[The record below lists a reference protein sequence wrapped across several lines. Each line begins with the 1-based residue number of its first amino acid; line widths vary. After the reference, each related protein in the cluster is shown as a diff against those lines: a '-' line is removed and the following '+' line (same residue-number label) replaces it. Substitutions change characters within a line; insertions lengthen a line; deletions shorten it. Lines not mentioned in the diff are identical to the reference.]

1 MAEYTAMEKKA
12 VAAARMQLWDAL
24 VAEGKV
30 RIDIR
35 EMPDDLPGGQ
45 VEDIAVASIFAA
57 LAEDQI
63 DRIISAVW
71 DGLRASMQ
79 KQSGMGDIPF

>member
-1 MAEYTAMEKKA
+1 MTEYTAMEKKA
-12 VAAARMQLWDAL
+12 VVAARAQLWDAL
-24 VAEGKV
+24 VAEGQ
-30 RIDIR
+30 
-35 EMPDDLPGGQ
+35 P
-45 VEDIAVASIFAA
+45 
-57 LAEDQI
+57 LADQFSLLEGDQI